1 VTTPSRTLIDLRR
14 ILPQPQFAAA
24 IRQAEF
30 LGLPLNNGPDPDRTR
45 SELEARFLTL
55 CRRHRLPRPEVN
67 VPVDSFTADFVWPEH
82 HLIAELDGYRAHR
95 GRAAFE
101 ADRARDLRLK
111 LLGYDVVRLT
121 WRQLIA
127 EPADIAATLRG
138 LLRARHK

>member
-1 VTTPSRTLIDLRR
+1 
-14 ILPQPQFAAA
+14 
-24 IRQAEF
+24 
-30 LGLPLNNGPDPDRTR
+30 
-45 SELEARFLTL
+45 
-55 CRRHRLPRPEVN
+55 
-67 VPVDSFTADFVWPEH
+67 
-82 HLIAELDGYRAHR
+82 LIAELDGYRAHQ